1 MNHFKILR
9 VFYSID
15 LPEELGYTTVAKAKT
30 LEGIGEKAKEA
41 AEASQKQ
48 DEKGREDILAPLRA
62 RAMAFL
68 DAEKAIK
75 EEIRRISN

>member
-1 MNHFKILR
+1 MKDALFDVLI
-9 VFYSID
+9 Y
-15 LPEELGYTTVAKAKT
+15 ELNNFAE
-30 LEGIGEKAKEA
+30 LFGEKAREA

-48 DEKGREDILAPLRA
+48 DEKGSYELSAALRA